1 MVRLAG
7 CVRRQHIHLSVA
19 GVVIAVSVAL
29 VTPEVH
35 AFSLEDAVQQAIRTH
50 PTVQAAR
57 ELRRAADEG
66 VKQARAGFFPS
77 LDARAAGGWAR
88 TNNSTTRARSNRQ
101 PTESQ
106 SRNLYRG
113 ESSLTGSQ
121 MLWDGWS
128 TRNLTD
134 SARARVGSS
143 AYQVLDA
150 GEVIGIR
157 AAASYL
163 GMVRAKRLYDL
174 AVTNVER
181 HEEVRD
187 KIKIQVDSG
196 GGNAADLDQAEGRL
210 SFAEAT
216 LVQFTG
222 GLRDAEAAYF
232 EAIGQPPEDELV
244 LPVVSPDVLPQ
255 NSEDTVE
262 QAVDSNPTLQAAIE
276 NVTAQ
281 RKSYDATL
289 AAFRPRFSFDVTGN
303 RNENVGGSPGSSN
316 DFAAL
321 LTMTYNIFRG
331 GGDKAS
337 RRAAAALLAEAQARE
352 IETRRLIEQN
362 ARVNYTAY
370 WMAWQ
375 RVPVLKSQVE
385 STEQALDAYY
395 EQFALGKRTLL
406 DLLDVEGEVFNARSA
421 LTDAEITVLQTH
433 YSLLAATGRLLSS
446 LNVAVGEEAQLPE
459 K

>member
-1 MVRLAG
+1 MAQTGG
-7 CVRRQHIHLSVA
+7 CGPRERIQWYVA
-19 GVVIAVSVAL
+19 GVVAVSVAF
-29 VTPEVH
+29 TAPDTR
-35 AFSLEDAVQQAIRTH
+35 AFTLEDAVQLAIRTH

-66 VKQARAGFFPS
+66 VKQARAGFFPTV
-77 LDARAAGGWAR
+77 DARAAGGWAR

-106 SRNLYRG
+106 GRNLYRG
-113 ESSLTGSQ
+113 ESSLTTSQ

-150 GEVIGIR
+150 GEAIGLR
-157 AAASYL
+157 AVAAYL
-163 GMVRAKRLYDL
+163 GMIRAQRLYDL

-181 HEEVRD
+181 HQEVRD
-187 KIKIQVDSG
+187 KIKLQADSG
-196 GGNAADLDQAEGRL
+196 AGNSADLDQAEGRL
-210 SFAEAT
+210 AFAEAT

-232 EAIGQPPEDELV
+232 EAIGEAPGSDLA
-244 LPVVSPDVLPQ
+244 LPLISSDVLPQ
-255 NSEDTVE
+255 TSED
-262 QAVDSNPTLQAAIE
+262 AVQQSFDSNPTLQAAIE
-276 NVTAQ
+276 NVKAQ
-281 RKSYDATL
+281 REAFEATQ
-289 AAFRPRFSFDVTGN
+289 AAFRPRFSFDVTGS

-316 DFAAL
+316 DAAAL
-321 LTMTYNIFRG
+321 LVMTYNLFRG
-331 GGDKAS
+331 GGDRAS
-337 RRAAAALLAEAQARE
+337 RRAAAALLAEAQQRE

-362 ARVNYTAY
+362 TRVSYTAY

-375 RVPVLKSQVE
+375 RVPVLKNQVE
-385 STEQALDAYY
+385 STEKALDAYY

-406 DLLDVEGEVFNARSA
+406 DLLDVENEVFGARSG
-421 LTDAEITVLQTH
+421 LTDGEIAVLQTH
-433 YSLLAATGRLLSS
+433 YALLAATGRLLSV
-446 LNVAVGEEAQLPE
+446 LDVAVGEEARLPE
-459 K
+459 E